1 MPHLLLN
8 AARVALVVWM
18 VTGCASQEPNA
29 PLRSPSRDYLPPEE
43 RTADGQVIG
52 ADNMRPGDKLEQGPR
67 IGNENALAPGWRRD
81 EEGGVPKYDK
91 KRMVGG
97 ATDAG
102 AQEETK

>member
-1 MPHLLLN
+1 MPHLLLT
-8 AARVALVVWM
+8 AARIALVVSIIG
-18 VTGCASQEPNA
+18 GCASQEPNV

-52 ADNMRPGDKLEQGPR
+52 ADNMRPADKLEQGAR
-67 IGNENALAPGWRRD
+67 VGNENALAPGWSA